1 MARLFTRSL
10 SEHLLPVIC
19 CESIVIIAW
28 VLSLLTLLSM
38 LVIQL
43 ERLAALEV
51 MSVNTYAEAQKE
63 FIAAEQSLIECERDF
78 SNVTS
83 LVNSTCHIQS
93 AGKNLWLISN
103 KSKPSLETLIF
114 LDDKTHIATRLNWR
128 QKFE

>member
-51 MSVNTYAEAQKE
+51 MSINTYAEAQKG
-63 FIAAEQSLIECERDF
+63 FISAEQSLLECEQHL
-78 SNVTS
+78 SNIAT
-83 LVNSTCHIQS
+83 LENPTCQIQS
-93 AGKNLWLISN
+93 AGKNLWLISS
-103 KSKPSLETLIF
+103 KSKPSLEILVF
-114 LDDKTHIATRLNWR
+114 LDEKTYIATRLNWR

>member
-1 MARLFTRSL
+1 MAHSFTRSL

-28 VLSLLTLLSM
+28 VLSLLTLVSM

-51 MSVNTYAEAQKE
+51 MSVNTYTQSQKE
-63 FIAAEQSLIECERDF
+63 FIAAEQSLLECEQHL
-78 SNVTS
+78 SNIRV
-83 LVNSTCHIQS
+83 LANSNCHIQS
-93 AGKNLWLISN
+93 AGKNLWLISS
-103 KSKPSLETLIF
+103 KSKPILEILVF
-114 LDDKTHIATRLNWR
+114 LDEKTHIATRLNWR